1 MTDWGAHMFDVAQWA
16 LGKDRNG
23 PVEIIPP
30 GHSYYDHL
38 TYLYDNGVVMTEEP
52 FDGTKQGVKFY
63 GDNGWIQ
70 VCRGEVLAS
79 DPVFLPDTRTKNDDL
94 PYETRI
100 PHQINFIESVRSRRC
115 RSKSDTAH
123 ARSATSVTS
132 HTNWG
137 APSNGTPSSRNS
149 WTTRTQPHCCITPTA
164 TAIRW
169 KADIRTAAPRMGADE
184 CAARSGTRPR
194 AAQHARLGARA
205 EARPPRLHDGAPLRR
220 RGARRV
226 DKGQRA
232 GRPAR
237 HRLRTYNQGAVTLR
251 GEVRLPQHPPLEA
264 ARVPRLRAAPARART
279 PRSQYSA
286 STREWTPVRYSR
298 SRSLR

>member
-79 DPVFLPDTRTKNDDL
+79 DPVFLPDTRTKTTICL
-94 PYETRI
+94 TRRG
-100 PHQINFIESVRSRRC
+100 SRTRSTLSNLCARASTRRC

-169 KADIRTAAPRMGADE
+169 KADIRTAAADSRHSSRDTLPPGVF
-184 CAARSGTRPR
+184 RSPTRKNR
-194 AAQHARLGARA
+194 YYAN
-205 EARPPRLHDGAPLRR
+205 RR
-220 RGARRV
+220 
-226 DKGQRA
+226 
-232 GRPAR
+232 
-237 HRLRTYNQGAVTLR
+237 HLT
-251 GEVRLPQHPPLEA
+251 
-264 ARVPRLRAAPARART
+264 
-279 PRSQYSA
+279 SA
-286 STREWTPVRYSR
+286 SCLFLHSSIT
-298 SRSLR
+298 